1 LWRNFRLKGECMFI
15 LRRTGGVSAKELA
28 KLCGAKC
35 GKVVN
40 RNNLKDF
47 IINYGER
54 YEQAHLNKNVNYNKL
69 SVHKFLAEHDIKVP
83 KLYSKNARIED
94 KEFPV
99 LARKNYHSKG
109 RDIIYIKDKKAL
121 KELNDS
127 GKDYDFLVQ
136 YIPKVSE
143 YRVHILKGYKIIVN
157 VKVNDEEERDVI
169 VRSHD
174 KGWKHITYRG
184 EFDNALI
191 KLGKDVT
198 DLLQYDFA
206 VIDIIRDKKNN
217 LYVLEVNS
225 APGLEERKLNIYA
238 DFFKKKEQEWLK
250 KNEPVKEIVKKEVKL
265 HEESFYGGKR
275 IVSSAQPIIKMN
287 NQGYWAYNG

>member
-1 LWRNFRLKGECMFI
+1 MFI
-15 LRRTGGVSAKELA
+15 LRRTGGVSARELA

-40 RNNLKDF
+40 RVDLKDF

-54 YEQAHLNKNVNYNKL
+54 CEQASLNKNVRYNKVN
-69 SVHKFLAEHDIKVP
+69 VHKFLGENGIKVP
-83 KLYSKNARIED
+83 KLYSKHSSINEKD
-94 KEFPV
+94 FPL
-99 LARKNYHSKG
+99 LARKEYHSKG

-143 YRVHILKGYKIIVN
+143 YRVHVLKGYKIIVN
-157 VKVNDEEERDVI
+157 VKVNDNEERDVV

-174 KGWKHITYRG
+174 KGWKHVTYRG
-184 EFDNALI
+184 EFDNTLI

-206 VIDIIRDKKNN
+206 VIDIIRNKKND

-250 KNEPVKEIVKKEVKL
+250 KNEPVQELIKVSERQIVQPRKMK
-265 HEESFYGGKR
+265 
-275 IVSSAQPIIKMN
+275 QPIIKMN